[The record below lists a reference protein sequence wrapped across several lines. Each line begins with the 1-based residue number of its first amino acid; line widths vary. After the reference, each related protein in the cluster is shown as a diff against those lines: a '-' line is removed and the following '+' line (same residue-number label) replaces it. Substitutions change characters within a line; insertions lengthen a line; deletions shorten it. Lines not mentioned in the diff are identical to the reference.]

1 MTATS
6 EEPTLSLS
14 VIIPCYNEEGSLE
27 EAVASVRDQLSDRF
41 EKFEILLV
49 NDGSKDNT
57 YRVASQLEESYP
69 EVVLLDHMRN
79 FGQTQA
85 YQTGFDYAQGKSI
98 ILYSADMET
107 PPEMILHVIEKLEA
121 GYDFVNT
128 LRKDRWSPLHALKS
142 KLANGILN
150 RISKVEIHDRGSGL
164 KGLRW
169 EIAKAFTLYG
179 EWHRFLPDYATLY
192 TDRIVEIEVPFAER
206 KAGESSYKGRM
217 KSVSVFL
224 DLATVGFFL
233 SSHRKPFGMLPGR
246 LFGFTGTLLTVI
258 GGFISLWLVGQKLFF
273 GETLSNRPLFLVG
286 ILLGVL
292 GVIMIM
298 VGVLGELLLLISHR
312 QQNPRAFIRKNR
324 SSSSGESQ

>member
-1 MTATS
+1 MTANPS
-6 EEPTLSLS
+6 EPTLSLS
-14 VIIPCYNEEGSLE
+14 IIIPCFNEEGSLE
-27 EAVASVRDQLSDRF
+27 EAVASVRGVLTTRF
-41 EKFEILLV
+41 DNFEILLV

-57 YRVASQLEESYP
+57 FSVASQLEKSHP
-69 EVVLLDHMRN
+69 EVILLDHMRN

-85 YQTGFDYAQGKSI
+85 YQTGFDHARGEWV

-107 PPEMILHVIEKLEA
+107 PPEMILDVIEKLEA

-150 RISKVEIHDRGSGL
+150 SISKIEINDRGSGL

-192 TDRIVEIEVPFAER
+192 TDRIIEIEVPFADR

-217 KSVSVFL
+217 KSASVFL
-224 DLATVGFFL
+224 DLATVGFIL

-246 LFGFTGTLLTVI
+246 LFGFTGSLLAAI
-258 GGFISLWLVGQKLFF
+258 GGLISFWLVGQKLFF
-273 GETLSNRPLFLVG
+273 GETLSNRPLFLIG

-298 VGVLGELLLLISHR
+298 VGVLGELLLLISQR
-312 QQNPRAFIRKNR
+312 QQRPDAFIRKNR
-324 SSSSGESQ
+324 SSSPGEPQ